1 MINFVPSYIRECKFE
16 EALEVIDE
24 KKEDC
29 RLTLREVDLKYKKLK
44 MDPTIHSIQLEETNI
59 TRLQTEST
67 INKTMMLLKDLEQTV
82 INAAK
87 SCNYVFKK
95 DRLSYKIKKFFR
107 WLFYKEVENENENKN
122 KTIVREDSCKTR

>member
-1 MINFVPSYIRECKFE
+1 VINFVPSYIRECKFE